1 MYWALACYRL
11 LGLIIN
17 LRLKARLYCVH
28 LTYTLVPTLLLL
40 LRIALLAYDADG
52 TVPDQP
58 ERTLALALT
67 NRSPNPN

>member
-40 LRIALLAYDADG
+40 LRIALLAYAADG
-52 TVPDQP
+52 TVPNQP
-58 ERTLALALT
+58 
-67 NRSPNPN
+67 